1 MLQISKFKTGKRLQQ
16 ATIQYIVEQLAS
28 SEEIHKLEQV
38 FKTINISNSGKIT
51 KEELII
57 GFDAQTEEA
66 IREVEKM
73 FDEVDVDG
81 SGEIEFSEW
90 IVASIDKNSLI
101 TEEKLRQA
109 FSLFD
114 TDGSGTIRTNEI
126 KATLTGCQDNFDEE
140 EDRMWAEIID
150 EVDIDGDGEID
161 FEEFS

>member
-1 MLQISKFKTGKRLQQ
+1 M
-16 ATIQYIVEQLAS
+16 
-28 SEEIHKLEQV
+28 
-38 FKTINISNSGKIT
+38 
-51 KEELII
+51 
-57 GFDAQTEEA
+57 
-66 IREVEKM
+66 EKM

-126 KATLTGCQDNFDEE
+126 KATLTG
-140 EDRMWAEIID
+140 
-150 EVDIDGDGEID
+150 
-161 FEEFS
+161 S